1 VAGLTAYE
9 RAKITKKVID
19 FVATSG
25 VHIIALTFDGLPANI
40 SMCNALNADVF
51 NDQTF
56 FTHPSGAYNIFIFF
70 DAAHMLKLL
79 RNAFASKRIL
89 YDDQDQ
95 VIDFKYIENLVK
107 LQEAGCFHL
116 RNKLN

>member
-9 RAKITKKVID
+9 RAEITKKVID

-40 SMCNALNADVF
+40 SMCNALSADVF

-56 FTHPSGAYNIFIFF
+56 FTHPLGAYNIFIFF

-79 RNAFASKRIL
+79 RNAFASKRM
-89 YDDQDQ
+89 
-95 VIDFKYIENLVK
+95 
-107 LQEAGCFHL
+107 L
-116 RNKLN
+116 RPEDSTISSFQGRLMK